1 MQIFLY
7 FASSMRSKS
16 FIKHGISLLLLLIFF
31 QQMGAGL
38 FIHNLV
44 HDKSEATKTSS
55 KQNGNSNEINFA
67 CSCVD
72 DFLMPYTGADEIK
85 DLQKPVVH
93 TEHVTAYTD
102 RFYFT
107 TLIFSSLRGPPSLI
121 G

>member
-1 MQIFLY
+1 
-7 FASSMRSKS
+7 MRSKS

-44 HDKSEATKTSS
+44 HDKSEAAKTSS
-55 KQNGNSNEINFA
+55 KQNGNNNEINFA

-72 DFLMPYTGADEIK
+72 DFLMPFAGADEIK

-93 TEHVTAYTD
+93 TEHVIAYTD

-107 TLIFSSLRGPPSLI
+107 SLIFSSLRSPPSLI